1 MYFSSENW
9 AGAHPA
15 ISASLSARAA
25 GFASAYGTSDL
36 DREVEHRF
44 SQIFERDVAVFYVS
58 TGTAAN
64 ALALTCVVKPGG
76 VVFAHREAHVVATE
90 CGAVEY
96 LSGQLRLAPVDGSY
110 GKIDAEQLQRK
121 VKELTDNDVHG
132 GRPVA
137 ISVSQ
142 STESGAVYSLAE
154 VDAISAVAKKFDLA
168 LHMDGA
174 RFANAIVSLGCSP
187 AEMTWKR
194 GVDMLSFG
202 ATKNGCWCAEAVVL
216 FNPTRASEFKYVL
229 KRSAQLFSKT
239 RFISAQL
246 DAYLSQ
252 GLWLTIAQESN
263 SMAKK
268 LAETF
273 AGLDPKCARLAAKP
287 QTSELFAIINNQIIT
302 VIRAKGAVF
311 CEWPASPDYD
321 LADNEQLCRFVTCF
335 ATTAEHISCFRDVLH
350 TAASELQS

>member
-15 ISASLSARAA
+15 ISAALSAHAT

-36 DREVEHRF
+36 DREVERRF
-44 SQIFERDVAVFYVS
+44 SEIFEHDVAVFYVS

-64 ALALTCVVKPGG
+64 ALALTVVAKPGG
-76 VVFAHREAHVVATE
+76 VVFAHRDAHIVVTE
-90 CGAVEY
+90 GGAPEY
-96 LSGQLRLAPVDGSY
+96 LSGQLRLATVDGMH
-110 GKIDAEQLQRK
+110 GKINAHRLRRQ
-121 VKELTDNDVHG
+121 VKELADGDVHG

-142 STESGAVYSLAE
+142 STESGAVYSMAE
-154 VDAISAVAKKFDLA
+154 LDTISAVARDFNLA

-174 RFANAIVSLGCSP
+174 RFANGLATLGCSP

-216 FNPTRASEFKYVL
+216 FDPASAKAGEFIYTL

-246 DAYLSQ
+246 KAYFSND
-252 GLWLTIAQESN
+252 LWLTVAQQSN
-263 SMAKK
+263 SKARL
-268 LAETF
+268 LAEAF
-273 AGLDPKCARLAAKP
+273 AGLDPSHARLARKP
-287 QTSELFAIINNQIIT
+287 ETS
-302 VIRAKGAVF
+302 VVF
-311 CEWPASPDYD
+311 CEWPQSPGFEDT
-321 LADNEQLCRFVTCF
+321 ADDEQLCRFVTCF
-335 ATTAEHISCFRDVLH
+335 ATTSEHIICFRDVLH
-350 TAASELQS
+350 AAAIKLQP